1 VYRHVRNMTDGCCQ
15 GLHPFLKFVYLCVY
29 VHVYACMFLY
39 IYIAYVYTHSIVLY
53 RGSGSDF
60 FYPFKGSISLAAQG
74 GDHVILRK
82 VKEPVC
88 PLDQS
93 HNGQKMWLHF

>member
-1 VYRHVRNMTDGCCQ
+1 MCICIH
-15 GLHPFLKFVYLCVY
+15 VY
-29 VHVYACMFLY
+29 VCMYVY
-39 IYIAYVYTHSIVLY
+39 IYIIHIYIFNYTHSIVLY
-53 RGSGSDF
+53 RGSGFVF
-60 FYPFKGSISLAAQG
+60 FYPFKGPISLAAQG